1 MPATRMFVIVPAA
14 GGGSRFGGAL
24 PKQYAD
30 LAGVSLLA
38 RTLDRLAALR
48 ADATVVALAPDD
60 KDYARIVG
68 ARSGVDAVACGGVT
82 RAGTVR
88 NAVALLASRANRDDW
103 ILVHDAARPCV
114 PREALQRLMRE
125 LEDDAVGGLLAVPV
139 ADTLKRADG
148 VQAAM
153 RVLRTEDRASLWQA
167 QTPQMFRHH
176 VLAAAVSRDTANAWT
191 DEAQAVEALAATG
204 ACAMPRLIR
213 GDPANIKVT
222 YAADLALA
230 ATIVAAQG

>member
-1 MPATRMFVIVPAA
+1 MFVIVPAA

-30 LAGVSLLA
+30 LAGVPLLA

-48 ADATVVALAPDD
+48 AEAIVVALAPDD
-60 KDYARIVG
+60 KDYARVVG
-68 ARSGVDAVACGGVT
+68 TRSGVEAVACGGVT

-114 PREALQRLMRE
+114 PREALHRLMRE

-148 VQAAM
+148 VQA
-153 RVLRTEDRASLWQA
+153 
-167 QTPQMFRHH
+167 
-176 VLAAAVSRDTANAWT
+176 
-191 DEAQAVEALAATG
+191 
-204 ACAMPRLIR
+204 
-213 GDPANIKVT
+213 
-222 YAADLALA
+222 
-230 ATIVAAQG
+230 

>member
-1 MPATRMFVIVPAA
+1 MFVIVPAA
-14 GGGSRFGGAL
+14 GGGSRFGGAH

-30 LAGVSLLA
+30 VAGVPLLA

-148 VQAAM
+148 VQAAV
-153 RVLRTEDRASLWQA
+153 RVLRTEDRALLWQA

-176 VLAAAVSRDTANAWT
+176 VLAAALSRDDANAWT